1 MPKSPR
7 ELIGEIIAPA
17 PRSVLA
23 EAQERS
29 PLSAEPLSALIG
41 RVISAPGSEPVRRA
55 APHTGPVPLVAMPA
69 DAPAPQR
76 PATIELPAF

>member
-1 MPKSPR
+1 MPKSLR

-17 PRSVLA
+17 PRAVMA
-23 EAQERS
+23 ESQERS

-55 APHTGPVPLVAMPA
+55 APHTGPVPIVAEPVSA
-69 DAPAPQR
+69 ER
-76 PATIELPAF
+76 PRVVELPSF